1 MTADG
6 AVDFDGLG
14 RLIDM
19 HVDAG
24 TDGIVVAGTTG
35 ESATLTKT
43 EHVAVIEAAV
53 KYAKGRLPVIAGTG
67 SNSTAQTIELS
78 ERVDSL
84 GVDAYLIVTPYYNKP
99 PQQGLVEHFSAVAD
113 AVTKP
118 VMLYNVPGRT
128 GVDLLPATV
137 ARLSDHPRIF
147 GIKEATGDVSR
158 VGQLRELCGDDFY
171 LYSGD
176 DPTAREFLIAG
187 GHGVVSVTAN
197 VAPAAMAAMCKAV
210 LGRELGWAAEIGD
223 TLAGLHHDLCV
234 ESHPIPVK
242 WALERLGLAEAGI
255 RLPLVRMDAASE
267 PVVEAALKRA
277 GLLS

>member
-1 MTADG
+1 MFNGSLVAIITPMTADG

-171 LYSGD
+171 LYSG
-176 DPTAREFLIAG
+176 
-187 GHGVVSVTAN
+187 
-197 VAPAAMAAMCKAV
+197 
-210 LGRELGWAAEIGD
+210 
-223 TLAGLHHDLCV
+223 
-234 ESHPIPVK
+234 
-242 WALERLGLAEAGI
+242 
-255 RLPLVRMDAASE
+255 
-267 PVVEAALKRA
+267 
-277 GLLS
+277 